1 MEGPAVALAKLGE
14 LGEVG
19 GGAAHGVLASGSL
32 YPFIIY
38 APRRPP

>member
-32 YPFIIY
+32 YPFYICS
-38 APRRPP
+38 